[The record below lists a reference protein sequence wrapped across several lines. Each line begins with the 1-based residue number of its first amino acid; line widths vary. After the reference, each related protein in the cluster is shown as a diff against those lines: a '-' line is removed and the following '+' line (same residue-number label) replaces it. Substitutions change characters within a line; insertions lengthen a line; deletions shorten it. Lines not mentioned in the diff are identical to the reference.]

1 MNRREL
7 PEEARQ
13 CDVEAGPL
21 EDGPMMRFALLLS
34 LLVLV
39 CGCQSSPAS
48 ASEVHSSSTAHFQVV
63 PLKFAA
69 APELAGA
76 LKDQVST
83 LRRTDPDC
91 GMSVDPRTNSLII
104 SARDEAG
111 LAQLLELIARL
122 DVDVAKPH

>member
-1 MNRREL
+1 MNRRGF
-7 PEEARQ
+7 PEEPQPRA
-13 CDVEAGPL
+13 VEAGPP
-21 EDGPMMRFALLLS
+21 EDVPMMRFVLLLP
-34 LLVLV
+34 LLVLA
-39 CGCQSSPAS
+39 CGCQCSEHS

-63 PLKFAA
+63 PLKYAA

-83 LRRTDPDC
+83 LRRSDPDC
-91 GMSVDPRTNSLII
+91 CMSVDPRTNSVII

-122 DVDVAKPH
+122 DIDVPKAH